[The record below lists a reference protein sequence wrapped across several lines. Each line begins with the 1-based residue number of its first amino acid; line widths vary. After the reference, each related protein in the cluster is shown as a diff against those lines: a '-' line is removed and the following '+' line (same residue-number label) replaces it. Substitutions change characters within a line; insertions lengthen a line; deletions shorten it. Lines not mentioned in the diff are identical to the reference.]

1 MEERSPTGNSSY
13 KWNWHSEKL
22 TGPEQLAR
30 KWWSQDFSPAHLPTG
45 TKKMEPSEIRGPDF
59 CPVAHTQFPHWNV
72 ATWEI
77 LQWNLGRM
85 GGGSGYERHSLR
97 RSQRDLPGKMTFSC
111 HFQQLIFGGMSNQ
124 CIRCLIYWELSI
136 KEFLKSLL
144 LTYSIRGSQQDKN
157 YRLSSKELCAPS
169 KI

>member
-1 MEERSPTGNSSY
+1 MSGTHAELLCRTETLPSLLLSGRTNICRMSGWKNEVPQGTHLTN
-13 KWNWHSEKL
+13 EIDTQR

-124 CIRCLIYWELSI
+124 CIRCLIY
-136 KEFLKSLL
+136 
-144 LTYSIRGSQQDKN
+144 
-157 YRLSSKELCAPS
+157 
-169 KI
+169 